1 MTVEQWLG
9 PDNKIGIDIWKR
21 KYQHNNESFE
31 EWLDRVSGGV
41 DSYKEAIRSKKFIPG
56 GRILSGRG
64 VDDCKM
70 SLSNCYV
77 IEPPKDNLESIYDSR
92 KKLARTYSYGGGCG
106 IDISKLAPR
115 GAKVGNAARE
125 SSGAVS
131 FMAGYS
137 QVTEEIGQQGRR
149 GALMISLD
157 CHHPDFPEFIDIKAK
172 PDSVTKANIS
182 TRITNDFMQCAV
194 EHKEWIMEFSRPET
208 NETITKT
215 AMADKLFDRLC
226 ENNWNWA
233 EPGIL
238 FWDRIESW
246 NLLSNNPKFKYAGTN
261 PCAEEPLPAGGSCLL
276 GSINLSMFVKD
287 KEFDIDSFVETV
299 DIGIRFLNDVLDE
312 GLPKH
317 PLKEQRETVRDWR
330 QCGLGIMGLADM
342 LIEMEIPYSSP
353 RAREISNEI
362 GLHLINSALA
372 TSAMLAKKDGTYPK
386 YTKAVR
392 ETPFYKKNV
401 IPEVDDLVDHYGL
414 RNSQLLTIAPTG
426 TISTMLGVSG
436 GMEPI
441 FANSYTRKTESLHGH
456 DEYYKIYTPIVDRY
470 MKANGLTEEEELP
483 NWFETSATIT
493 PKDRVCM
500 QSVWQSHIDASISS
514 TVNLP
519 KEATIDDV
527 KEIYLTAWKQGLK
540 GITVYRSGCMREG
553 VLTTNKPKEEEKK
566 LNAVL
571 GRGDILVADDNVIGL
586 KRKLTSGCG
595 SLHVQAFFDPN
606 TGLLQETYFSKGSTG
621 GCNNFMIGLSR
632 MISLASRAGVGLE
645 DIVDQLNSCGACP
658 SYATRHA
665 TKHDTSPGACCP
677 MAIGRALL
685 EMSDEF
691 RDWMENNES
700 NEIRIPRVE
709 HEKQKAKINKCPQ
722 CGEELIQE
730 GGCIICKN
738 CGWSKCD

>member
-1 MTVEQWLG
+1 MQGIKSLY
-9 PDNKIGIDIWKR
+9 DNT
-21 KYQHNNESFE
+21 
-31 EWLDRVSGGV
+31 
-41 DSYKEAIRSKKFIPG
+41 
-56 GRILSGRG
+56 
-64 VDDCKM
+64 M
-70 SLSNCYV
+70 
-77 IEPPKDNLESIYDSR
+77 
-92 KKLARTYSYGGGCG
+92 
-106 IDISKLAPR
+106 
-115 GAKVGNAARE
+115 
-125 SSGAVS
+125 
-131 FMAGYS
+131 
-137 QVTEEIGQQGRR
+137 
-149 GALMISLD
+149 
-157 CHHPDFPEFIDIKAK
+157 
-172 PDSVTKANIS
+172 
-182 TRITNDFMQCAV
+182 
-194 EHKEWIMEFSRPET
+194 
-208 NETITKT
+208 
-215 AMADKLFDRLC
+215 
-226 ENNWNWA
+226 
-233 EPGIL
+233 
-238 FWDRIESW
+238 
-246 NLLSNNPKFKYAGTN
+246 
-261 PCAEEPLPAGGSCLL
+261 EEPLPAGGSCLL

-500 QSVWQSHIDASISS
+500 QGVWQSHIDASISS

-566 LNAVL
+566 ISTVL

>member
-77 IEPPKDNLESIYDSR
+77 VEPPKDNLESIYDSR

-182 TRITNDFMQCAV
+182 TRITNDFMQCAI

-299 DIGIRFLNDVLDE
+299 DISIRFLNDVLDE

-566 LNAVL
+566 FSTIL